1 MFIRLPNNIIVNTD
15 HITSIRFTPE
25 QSGFDDETQES
36 YSLQASL
43 IISLTETEAKR
54 FTDDDIGHLGIA
66 TSSCTLGYYREDAI
80 NLWNYFN
87 LVIAEASALL
97 QSIQS
102 WL

>member
-1 MFIRLPNNIIVNTD
+1 MFIRLPNNIIVNTE

-25 QSGFDDETQES
+25 QRG
-36 YSLQASL
+36 LQASL
-43 IISLTETEAKR
+43 IIGLTETEAKR
-54 FTDDDIGHLGIA
+54 FTDDDVGHLGIA